1 MALFTNG
8 STHYGSTHY
17 GFTQYGSTYYGS
29 THSPWLYSPWL
40 YSLWLYSLTVAL
52 LTHCGSTYQVSMIAL
67 FDHEEVGSESFS
79 GAGSPVMGEVSAP
92 VVSSK

>member
-1 MALFTNG
+1 
-8 STHYGSTHY
+8 
-17 GFTQYGSTYYGS
+17 
-29 THSPWLYSPWL
+29 
-40 YSLWLYSLTVAL
+40 
-52 LTHCGSTYQVSMIAL
+52 MIAL